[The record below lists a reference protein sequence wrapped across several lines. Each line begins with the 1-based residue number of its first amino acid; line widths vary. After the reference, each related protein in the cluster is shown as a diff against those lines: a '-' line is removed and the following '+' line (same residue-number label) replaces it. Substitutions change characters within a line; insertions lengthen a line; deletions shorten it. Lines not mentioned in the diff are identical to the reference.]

1 MVVNKYELNSLS
13 EGGEEK
19 RKRSLSMTVNNEV
32 DGIGGIDQMN
42 TIPLH
47 PSHLMHPWDRWEY
60 LFIPSDAR
68 RGCDESGH
76 SMALCSIQ
84 YLWLPW

>member
-47 PSHLMHPWDRWEY
+47 PSHLMHP
-60 LFIPSDAR
+60 
-68 RGCDESGH
+68 
-76 SMALCSIQ
+76 
-84 YLWLPW
+84 